1 MKYSIKEKKV
11 KTVLQKSNLPD
22 ADYCINPYI
31 GCLHSC
37 VYCYARF
44 MRRFTGHANEN
55 WGEFLDIKINA
66 PDLLQSELRR
76 KKIKKL
82 VFLGSVT
89 DIYQPMEE
97 KYNITREILKILNA
111 YDVPI
116 AFQTKSDLVLRDLDI
131 LKKIS
136 TCDVGFTIVTTNERI
151 KSLFEPYSSPIK
163 KRIEALR
170 ILHSEGIGT
179 YVFVGPIL
187 PHLTNLEDIIEKVED
202 FVDGIMAE
210 TLNIRCGNWA
220 DIERTLQHDFPD
232 LLPGYKELVKNSE
245 YWDRTEMKLESLCKS
260 HGLPLFGFYR
270 H

>member
-1 MKYSIKEKKV
+1 MKYAINEKEV

-22 ADYCINPYI
+22 ADYCINPYV

-44 MRRFTGHANEN
+44 MKRFTGHSNEN
-55 WGEFLDIKINA
+55 WGEFLDVKINA

-76 KKIKKL
+76 KKIEKL

-89 DIYQPMEE
+89 DIYQPMEK
-97 KYNITREILKILNA
+97 KYKITGEILKILKA
-111 YDVPI
+111 HDVPI

-131 LKKIS
+131 LREFS
-136 TCDVGFTIVTTNERI
+136 TCDVGFTIITTDELI
-151 KSLFEPYSSPIK
+151 KSQFEPYSSPIG

-179 YVFVGPIL
+179 YVFIGPIL
-187 PHLTNLEDIIEKVED
+187 PRLTDLEDIIEKVED
-202 FVDGIMAE
+202 FVDGVMAE
-210 TLNIRCGNWA
+210 TLNIRCGNWR
-220 DIERTLQHDFPD
+220 DIEKVLQHDFPD
-232 LLPGYKELVKNSE
+232 LLPGYKELIKNSK
-245 YWDRTEMKLESLCKS
+245 YWDKTETKLESLCKLHS
-260 HGLPLFGFYR
+260 LPLFGFYR